1 MLRKLALLGLAL
13 SAASGGARA
22 DALNI
27 ALDGYC
33 NTFALKVHAYRMTGT
48 RGGCGYTVIEGG
60 TAAMLGGVHY
70 DIPSDFD
77 QTGLMNTWY
86 FTLPVDGK
94 GSWRLYQSNGE
105 FSTSSLEGTYTVTD
119 ELAALRGATPAARD
133 ATAR

>member
-1 MLRKLALLGLAL
+1 MLRKFALLGFAL
-13 SAASGGARA
+13 SAACGAARA
-22 DALNI
+22 DQLAI

-33 NTFALKVHAYRMTGT
+33 NTFALKVHSYRITGT

-60 TAAMLGGVHY
+60 TAAMLGGAHY

-77 QTGLMNTWY
+77 QTGVMNTWY

-105 FSTSSLEGTYTVTD
+105 YSTSSLEGTYTVVD
-119 ELAALRGATPAARD
+119 DLAAVRAAAPGARD
-133 ATAR
+133 ATAH